1 MNYHHFL
8 LNSTQIKLQTKVSL
22 RMSKQADAA
31 PFSPKEKDWCF
42 LMWIAFVLHLTHI
55 NELGLMSQKLQFL
68 TVPLWSCSWSVPV
81 MIKILQFMN
90 EEAKWVVKILFFL
103 LVLSVQIERKSKKI
117 CGKPHAPTVSWIWI
131 WMGSVTTWVLCKLVP
146 KACGISL
153 QNLKD
158 LWGNKKKPFGEKNK
172 AMDIFFLSILVW
184 RTILSKF
191 FTRNLNNILVLEEK
205 PKMQGWERFN
215 LVLHSL
221 WGKELS
227 LTLSIPRKK
236 KIPHRN
242 YFGQN

>member
-1 MNYHHFL
+1 MKYHHFL
-8 LNSTQIKLQTKVSL
+8 LNSTQIKSQTKISL
-22 RMSKQADAA
+22 RVSKQADAA
-31 PFSPKEKDWCF
+31 PFSPKEKDRCF

-81 MIKILQFMN
+81 MIKILQFIN

-131 WMGSVTTWVLCKLVP
+131 WMGSVTTRVLCKLVQ

-158 LWGNKKKPFGEKNK
+158 LWGNQKILLVKRTKQWIFFFLAYWFEEQ
-172 AMDIFFLSILVW
+172 FFLSFSPE
-184 RTILSKF
+184 T
-191 FTRNLNNILVLEEK
+191 
-205 PKMQGWERFN
+205 
-215 LVLHSL
+215 
-221 WGKELS
+221 
-227 LTLSIPRKK
+227 
-236 KIPHRN
+236 
-242 YFGQN
+242 